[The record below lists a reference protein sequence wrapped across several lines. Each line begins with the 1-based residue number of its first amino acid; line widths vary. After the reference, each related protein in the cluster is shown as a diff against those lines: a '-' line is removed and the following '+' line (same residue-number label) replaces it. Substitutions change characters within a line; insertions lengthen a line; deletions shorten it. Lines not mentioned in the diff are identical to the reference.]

1 MRIAVF
7 VGTKG
12 RGSNLMAIHTAT
24 LNGQVAGEVCLVVGT
39 KADAPALLR
48 AQEAGLPVAVVP
60 YNEHYESRVLEALE
74 ATKVETIALAGF
86 LRKLPEAVVERY
98 RHRIVNVHPALLPAF
113 GGKGMYGHHVH
124 EAVVAYGCKVSGC
137 TVHFVDA
144 EYDTGPI
151 LLQRTVP
158 VLDNDTPDTLAARI
172 LPEEHAAYVEALACI
187 AEGRVSVDGR
197 RVTIAD
203 VSMSRMG

>member
-1 MRIAVF
+1 MKIAVF

-12 RGSNLMAIHTAT
+12 RGSNLMAIHAAT
-24 LNGQVAGEVCLVVGT
+24 QDGRIAGEVCLVVGT

-48 AQEAGLPVAVVP
+48 AQEAGISVVVVP
-60 YNEHYESRVLEALE
+60 FNENYESRVLAVLE
-74 ATKVETIALAGF
+74 AAGAEAIALAGF

-98 RHRIVNVHPALLPAF
+98 RHHIVNVHPALLPAF
-113 GGKGMYGHHVH
+113 GGKGMYGYHVH

-158 VLDNDTPDTLAARI
+158 VLDDDTPEALAVRI
-172 LPEEHAAYVEALACI
+172 LPEEHAAYVEALAFL

-197 RVTIAD
+197 RVTIAA
-203 VSMSRMG
+203 R